1 MEPQLGTAQPRLRLF
16 GLLAL
21 VVITFDICCVSRFM
35 PTQIDWWLQAA
46 CYLGAAA
53 FAALGFPSVPSIIA
67 LCLLTLRSYDED
79 FVLLP
84 HFAAV
89 LSVVILAGSV
99 VAWRTQRGLP
109 AALLIIGASGC
120 VVLFTLHAFS
130 PYTHGLVLDGF
141 GWSHWS
147 FTWIAAVAS
156 AAMLCFPVGLAMI
169 FRRWQTRT

>member
-1 MEPQLGTAQPRLRLF
+1 MKPQLATAQRRLRLF

-21 VVITFDICCVSRFM
+21 VVITLDICCVEHVFA
-35 PTQIDWWLQAA
+35 TQVDWWLQPV

-53 FAALGFPSVPSIIA
+53 LAALGFPSVPSIIA

-84 HFAAV
+84 HFEAV
-89 LSVVILAGSV
+89 LWVMILAGSV
-99 VAWRTQRGLP
+99 VAWRTHRGLP

-147 FTWIAAVAS
+147 FTWLAAVAS

-169 FRRWQTRT
+169 FRKWQTRT